1 MKAENMEFCFADYVR
16 LFQPCYLEYQNHVKV
31 INDLLWF
38 YVMQAN
44 INGKTG
50 DALDIDKP
58 TASYLINRKRNLPRV
73 LRTALK
79 NKDATDELLIKSF
92 NERIMPNLDSNKIEN
107 LVNEL
112 WKIIEPCEFVSFQNK
127 ELLSSFLIEKKYT
140 DFLAI
145 SLKFTLN
152 ITNKKTDSLKADDE
166 IENKIQNKI
175 PSQKNKIPYEIQ
187 ENENLYITAI
197 VDAISEKDSHAYS
210 LDELKNDQKY
220 GKKLERHRN
229 EFYSAESVRR
239 VARDIFDENEDPFD
253 ELQDELM
260 DGIYYTVNKDYNN
273 GYERLT
279 SSLEQA
285 AQVSIESNPLIKET
299 DVVSMKAKQG
309 LCHTLVND
317 KKLDGWTNDKYI

>member
-1 MKAENMEFCFADYVR
+1 M
-16 LFQPCYLEYQNHVKV
+16 
-31 INDLLWF
+31 
-38 YVMQAN
+38 
-44 INGKTG
+44 
-50 DALDIDKP
+50 
-58 TASYLINRKRNLPRV
+58 
-73 LRTALK
+73 
-79 NKDATDELLIKSF
+79 
-92 NERIMPNLDSNKIEN
+92 
-107 LVNEL
+107 
-112 WKIIEPCEFVSFQNK
+112 
-127 ELLSSFLIEKKYT
+127 
-140 DFLAI
+140 
-145 SLKFTLN
+145 
-152 ITNKKTDSLKADDE
+152 
-166 IENKIQNKI
+166 
-175 PSQKNKIPYEIQ
+175 
-187 ENENLYITAI
+187 
-197 VDAISEKDSHAYS
+197 
-210 LDELKNDQKY
+210 DELKNDQKY

-285 AQVSIESNPLIKET
+285 AQVAIESNPLIKET

>member
-1 MKAENMEFCFADYVR
+1 MEAENMEFCFADYVR

-112 WKIIEPCEFVSFQNK
+112 WKIIEPCEFVSSQNK

-140 DFLAI
+140 F
-145 SLKFTLN
+145 
-152 ITNKKTDSLKADDE
+152 
-166 IENKIQNKI
+166 
-175 PSQKNKIPYEIQ
+175 
-187 ENENLYITAI
+187 
-197 VDAISEKDSHAYS
+197 
-210 LDELKNDQKY
+210 
-220 GKKLERHRN
+220 
-229 EFYSAESVRR
+229 
-239 VARDIFDENEDPFD
+239 
-253 ELQDELM
+253 
-260 DGIYYTVNKDYNN
+260 
-273 GYERLT
+273 
-279 SSLEQA
+279 
-285 AQVSIESNPLIKET
+285 
-299 DVVSMKAKQG
+299 
-309 LCHTLVND
+309 
-317 KKLDGWTNDKYI
+317 

>member
-1 MKAENMEFCFADYVR
+1 MEAENMEFCFADYVR

-112 WKIIEPCEFVSFQNK
+112 WKIIEPCEFVSSQNK

-197 VDAISEKDSHAYS
+197 VDAISEKDSHAAS
-210 LDELKNDQKY
+210 K
-220 GKKLERHRN
+220 
-229 EFYSAESVRR
+229 
-239 VARDIFDENEDPFD
+239 
-253 ELQDELM
+253 
-260 DGIYYTVNKDYNN
+260 T
-273 GYERLT
+273 
-279 SSLEQA
+279 
-285 AQVSIESNPLIKET
+285 
-299 DVVSMKAKQG
+299 
-309 LCHTLVND
+309 
-317 KKLDGWTNDKYI
+317 

>member
-1 MKAENMEFCFADYVR
+1 MEAENMEFCFADYVR

-112 WKIIEPCEFVSFQNK
+112 WKIIEPCEFVSSQNK

-285 AQVSIESNPLIKET
+285 AQVAIESNPLIKET

>member
-1 MKAENMEFCFADYVR
+1 MVLQKNILFEGTLRENLA
-16 LFQPCYLEYQNHVKV
+16 
-31 INDLLWF
+31 W
-38 YVMQAN
+38 
-44 INGKTG
+44 G
-50 DALDIDKP
+50 
-58 TASYLINRKRNLPRV
+58 
-73 LRTALK
+73 
-79 NKDATDELLIKSF
+79 NKDATDDLLIKSF
-92 NERIMPNLDSNKIEN
+92 KERIMPNLDSNKIEN

-112 WKIIEPCEFVSFQNK
+112 WEIIKTSEFVSSNNK
-127 ELLSSFLIEKKYT
+127 ELLSSYLSENKYA

-145 SLKFTLN
+145 SFKFTLS

-166 IENKIQNKI
+166 IENKTQNRTLFHKNKI
-175 PSQKNKIPYEIQ
+175 PSEIQ

-197 VDAISEKDSHAYS
+197 VDAISEKDRHSYS

-229 EFYSAESVRR
+229 EFYSAEYVRR
-239 VARDIFDENEDPFD
+239 QSREIFDENEDPFD

-260 DGIYYTVNKDYNN
+260 DGIYYTVNKEYND

-299 DVVSMKAKQG
+299 NTVSMKAKQG

>member
-1 MKAENMEFCFADYVR
+1 MEFCFASYI
-16 LFQPCYLEYQNHVKV
+16 LLIQPCYLTYQSYVNV

-38 YVMQAN
+38 YVMELN

-50 DALDIDKP
+50 EALDIDKS

-79 NKDATDELLIKSF
+79 NKDATDDLLIKSF
-92 NERIMPNLDSNKIEN
+92 NERIIPNLDSNKIET

-112 WKIIEPCEFVSFQNK
+112 WKIIEPCEFVSSKNK
-127 ELLSSFLIEKKYT
+127 ELLSSFLEERKYS

-145 SLKFTLN
+145 SFKFTLN
-152 ITNKKTDSLKADDE
+152 ITNKKNDSLKSDDE
-166 IENKIQNKI
+166 IENQIQNKM
-175 PSQKNKIPYEIQ
+175 PSQKNKIPLEIQ
-187 ENENLYITAI
+187 ENENPYLTAI
-197 VDAISEKDSHAYS
+197 VDAISEKDHHSYS
-210 LDELKNDQKY
+210 LSDLKTNQKY
-220 GKKLERHRN
+220 NKRLEKHRT

-239 VARDIFDENEDPFD
+239 LSREIYDEKEDPFD
-253 ELQDELM
+253 DLQEELL
-260 DGIYYTVNKDYNN
+260 DGIYYTVEKEYDN

-285 AQVSIESNPLIKET
+285 AKVSIDSNPLIKET
-299 DVVSMKAKQG
+299 NAVSVKAKQG